1 MGRHRLIRFWQ
12 VTEDEFAERRDGD
25 GMKAKRQGSTPDAF
39 IKQLKSGVIPTA
51 VTIAGEEIYYRD
63 LVRHTLLDA
72 IFTDIPEESRE
83 ITLFEE
89 RTDLRK
95 LETLVNTYPFF
106 GGRTVVLITDKE
118 LLNPKSGS
126 EVAAGKGRG
135 KNKGIASEGKQ
146 ERFQRIL
153 TDVPDF
159 CTVILQ
165 SEKMDGRQKLT
176 KFLQKE
182 TAFVDCSPVDSR
194 TLPTWLV
201 QQAAL
206 HKGTFTGEAINRIQE
221 YLATVDNPPLQLLA
235 KEVEKVAVYAGKRK
249 NWTAEDVD
257 LLFSALP
264 EAGAFALNNAIAAKN
279 LPLVLQLLAEE
290 KQKNT
295 FIVMIIA
302 RIAANLRN
310 LLMVK
315 EGERLG
321 YSASQ
326 IAEQSRKSPF
336 VINLWKRDSARFTE
350 ARLRN
355 GVQSLDKIAEAIG
368 LGGRQ
373 YERLEEVL
381 AILCS

>member
-1 MGRHRLIRFWQ
+1 
-12 VTEDEFAERRDGD
+12 
-25 GMKAKRQGSTPDAF
+25 MKAKRQGSTPDAF

-135 KNKGIASEGKQ
+135 KNKGTAPEGKQ
-146 ERFQRIL
+146 EWFQRIL

-221 YLATVDNPPLQLLA
+221 YMATVDNPPLQRLA

-264 EAGAFALNNAIAAKN
+264 EAGAFALNNAIVAKDI
-279 LPLVLQLLAEE
+279 PLVLQLLAEE
-290 KQKNT
+290 KQKNA

-336 VINLWKRDSARFTE
+336 VVNLWKRDSARFTE

>member
-1 MGRHRLIRFWQ
+1 
-12 VTEDEFAERRDGD
+12 
-25 GMKAKRQGSTPDAF
+25 MKAKRQGLTPDAF
-39 IKQLKSGVIPTA
+39 IQQLREGDIPTA

-63 LVRHTLLDA
+63 LVRHALLDA
-72 IFTDIPEESRE
+72 VFGDVPEDSRE

-106 GGRTVVLITDKE
+106 GGRTVVWITDKE

-126 EVAAGKGRG
+126 ETASSKGKG
-135 KNKGIASEGKQ
+135 KPKGAGTESRQ
-146 ERFQRIL
+146 EAFQRIL
-153 TDVPDF
+153 TDIPDF

-176 KFLQKE
+176 KFLQQA
-182 TAFVDCSPVDSR
+182 TVFVDCSPVDSR

-206 HKGTFTGEAINRIQE
+206 HKGTFTPDAVNRIQE
-221 YLATVDNPPLQLLA
+221 YLATADTPPLQLLV
-235 KEVEKVAVYAGKRK
+235 KEVEKIAAYAGKRK
-249 NWTAEDVD
+249 TWNAEDVD

-264 EAGAFALNNAIAAKN
+264 EAGAFALNHAIAAGN

-290 KQKNT
+290 KQKNS

-326 IAEQSRKSPF
+326 MAEQSRKSPF
-336 VINLWKRDSARFTE
+336 VINMWKRDSARFTE
-350 ARLRN
+350 ARLR
-355 GVQSLDKIAEAIG
+355 QSLQALDKIAEEIS

-373 YERLEEVL
+373 YDRLEEVL
-381 AILCS
+381 AVLCA

>member
-1 MGRHRLIRFWQ
+1 
-12 VTEDEFAERRDGD
+12 
-25 GMKAKRQGSTPDAF
+25 MKAKRQGSTPDAF

-95 LETLVNTYPFF
+95 LEALVNTYPFF

-135 KNKGIASEGKQ
+135 KNKGTAPEGKQ
-146 ERFQRIL
+146 EWFQRIL

-221 YLATVDNPPLQLLA
+221 YLATVDKPPLQLLA

-336 VINLWKRDSARFTE
+336 VVNLWKRDSARFTE